1 MNLLRS
7 YVDRSRFELRTT
19 LRDGRTVMFSML
31 LPIFL
36 LVIFG
41 SVFHHAKIGRSGVSF
56 SQYFVAGMLASA
68 MLYSAFQLLAISVP
82 EERSNGTL
90 KRIVG
95 SPMPRSTYFVGKFV
109 VCVFIYTFQVIFLL
123 GIGHLFYDIR
133 IPSSASSWLTFV
145 WVSLLGLMSAALL
158 GIAFSS
164 FAKDGRA
171 ASALAAPLVLYFQF
185 TSGVYFVY
193 TTLPPWM
200 QDVAAVFPLKWM
212 AQSMRGVFLPAGFAV
227 NESGHSYQFVHAAVI
242 LSVWTLLGIALCRF
256 TFRWLPKGSD

>member
-1 MNLLRS
+1 VSLLRS
-7 YVDRSRFELRTT
+7 YFDRSTFELRTT
-19 LRDGRTVMFSML
+19 LRDGRTIMFSML

-41 SVFHHAKIGRSGVSF
+41 SVFHHAKIGRGDVSF
-56 SQYFVAGMLASA
+56 AQYFVAGLLASG

-95 SPMPRSTYFVGKFV
+95 SPMPRSAYFVGKFT

-123 GIGHLFYDIR
+123 GIGHVMYGIH
-133 IPSSASSWLTFV
+133 IPSTPSSWLTFA
-145 WVSLLGLMSAALL
+145 WVSLLGLTSAALL

-164 FAKDGRA
+164 IAKDGRA

-193 TTLPPWM
+193 TSLPSWM
-200 QDVAAVFPLKWM
+200 QSVAAFFPLKWM
-212 AQSMRGVFLPAGFAV
+212 AQSMRGVFLPASFAA
-227 NESGHSYQFVHAAVI
+227 NETGHSFQFAHAAIILGAWTVI
-242 LSVWTLLGIALCRF
+242 GVLLCRY
-256 TFRWLPKGSD
+256 TFRWVPKGSD